1 MNKIHQKFVVPKNKH
16 FNNPIFTSDLDHN
29 KINTENSEYIDDEI
43 TIKSIKSID
52 FNSSEKSA
60 TPGIKYVDNEI
71 IIETEESKYVD
82 EITIKSI
89 KSIDFNSSEKSATPG
104 IKYVDN
110 EIIKSIESIEFNS
123 PEKSAIIDDIKKI
136 LEKYKEFISSN
147 SIENIREDL
156 AEYKKITDQRIEKL
170 VNLFLSIR

>member
-1 MNKIHQKFVVPKNKH
+1 MNKIHQKFVVPKNRH
-16 FNNPIFTSDLDHN
+16 FNNPIFTSDLDDN
-29 KINTENSEYIDDEI
+29 KINTENSEYIDEI

-60 TPGIKYVDNEI
+60 TPGIKYVD
-71 IIETEESKYVD
+71 D
-82 EITIKSI
+82 
-89 KSIDFNSSEKSATPG
+89 
-104 IKYVDN
+104 

>member
-16 FNNPIFTSDLDHN
+16 FNNPIFTSDLDDN
-29 KINTENSEYIDDEI
+29 KINTENSEESKNIDEI
-43 TIKSIKSID
+43 TIKSID

-60 TPGIKYVDNEI
+60 TPGIKYVDDEI
-71 IIETEESKYVD
+71 IIE
-82 EITIKSI
+82 SI
-89 KSIDFNSSEKSATPG
+89 KSIE
-104 IKYVDN
+104 
-110 EIIKSIESIEFNS
+110 SIESIEFNS

>member
-1 MNKIHQKFVVPKNKH
+1 MNKIHQKFVVPKNRH
-16 FNNPIFTSDLDHN
+16 FNNPIFTSDLDDN
-29 KINTENSEYIDDEI
+29 KINTENSEYIDEI

-60 TPGIKYVDNEI
+60 TPGIKYVDDES
-71 IIETEESKYVD
+71 IES
-82 EITIKSI
+82 
-89 KSIDFNSSEKSATPG
+89 
-104 IKYVDN
+104 
-110 EIIKSIESIEFNS
+110 IKSIESIEFNS

>member
-16 FNNPIFTSDLDHN
+16 FNNPIFTDN
-29 KINTENSEYIDDEI
+29 KINTENSEESKVDDEI

-60 TPGIKYVDNEI
+60 TPGIKYVD
-71 IIETEESKYVD
+71 D
-82 EITIKSI
+82 EI
-89 KSIDFNSSEKSATPG
+89 
-104 IKYVDN
+104 
-110 EIIKSIESIEFNS
+110 IIKSIESIEFNS

>member
-16 FNNPIFTSDLDHN
+16 FNNPIFTDN
-29 KINTENSEYIDDEI
+29 KINTENSEESKVDDEI

-60 TPGIKYVDNEI
+60 TPGIKYVDDEI
-71 IIETEESKYVD
+71 TIETEESKVDD

-104 IKYVDN
+104 IKYVDD
-110 EIIKSIESIEFNS
+110 EIIIKSIESIEFNS

>member
-16 FNNPIFTSDLDHN
+16 FNNPIFTPDLDDN
-29 KINTENSEYIDDEI
+29 KINTENSEESKYVDDEI
-43 TIKSIKSID
+43 IIKSIKSID

-60 TPGIKYVDNEI
+60 IPGIKYVD
-71 IIETEESKYVD
+71 D
-82 EITIKSI
+82 EI
-89 KSIDFNSSEKSATPG
+89 
-104 IKYVDN
+104 
-110 EIIKSIESIEFNS
+110 IIKSIESIEINS

>member
-16 FNNPIFTSDLDHN
+16 FNNPIFTDN
-29 KINTENSEYIDDEI
+29 KINTENSEESKVDDEI

-60 TPGIKYVDNEI
+60 TPGIKYVD
-71 IIETEESKYVD
+71 D
-82 EITIKSI
+82 EI
-89 KSIDFNSSEKSATPG
+89 
-104 IKYVDN
+104 
-110 EIIKSIESIEFNS
+110 IIKSIESIEFNS
-123 PEKSAIIDDIKKI
+123 AEKSAIIDDIKKI

>member
-29 KINTENSEYIDDEI
+29 KINTENSEYID
-43 TIKSIKSID
+43 
-52 FNSSEKSA
+52 
-60 TPGIKYVDNEI
+60 
-71 IIETEESKYVD
+71 D

>member
-16 FNNPIFTSDLDHN
+16 FNNPIFTPDLDDN
-29 KINTENSEYIDDEI
+29 INTENSEESKYVDDEI
-43 TIKSIKSID
+43 IKSIKSIKSID
-52 FNSSEKSA
+52 FNSSENSA
-60 TPGIKYVDNEI
+60 TPGIKYVD
-71 IIETEESKYVD
+71 D
-82 EITIKSI
+82 EI
-89 KSIDFNSSEKSATPG
+89 
-104 IKYVDN
+104 
-110 EIIKSIESIEFNS
+110 IIKSIESIEINS

-156 AEYKKITDQRIEKL
+156 SEYKKITDQRIEKL

>member
-16 FNNPIFTSDLDHN
+16 FNNPIFTDN
-29 KINTENSEYIDDEI
+29 KINTENSEESKVDDEITIKSIDFNSSEKSATPGIKYVDDEITIETEESKYVDDEI

-60 TPGIKYVDNEI
+60 TPGIKYVD
-71 IIETEESKYVD
+71 D
-82 EITIKSI
+82 EI
-89 KSIDFNSSEKSATPG
+89 
-104 IKYVDN
+104 
-110 EIIKSIESIEFNS
+110 IIKSIESIEFNS